1 MSGTITTAAL
11 HAGHSQHPM
20 RRSPSGHDEVE
31 KLSAKFHLI
40 HQEEAKRQGDT
51 ARDELYEDLD
61 ERVRE
66 FYRAQARYVLDHYVR
81 R

>member
-11 HAGHSQHPM
+11 HAGHSQHPIK
-20 RRSPSGHDEVE
+20 RSPSGHDDVE

-40 HQEEAKRQGDT
+40 YQEEAKRQGN
-51 ARDELYEDLD
+51 AAQDEFYEDLD
-61 ERVRE
+61 ESVRE
-66 FYRAQARYVLDHYVR
+66 FYRAQARYVLDHYIR